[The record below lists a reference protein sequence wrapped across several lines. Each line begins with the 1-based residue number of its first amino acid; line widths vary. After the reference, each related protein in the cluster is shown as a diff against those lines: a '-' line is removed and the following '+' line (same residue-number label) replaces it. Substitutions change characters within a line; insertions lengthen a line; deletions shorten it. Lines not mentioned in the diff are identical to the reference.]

1 VYDARRAAQD
11 DGEAIY
17 GDALMAIDYSL
28 LPFSKSRPKALDKQ
42 DKAAALATLDKAE
55 SAKAKARAK
64 GRCEVVE
71 DMGPYLVPDGPRV
84 YTQCPRKDTHTHHL
98 LAGIGRKNIGRS
110 ILASA
115 KIRVCQQCHADIHAK
130 VLQPTT
136 DTTEAANIRFRRAR

>member
-71 DMGPYLVPDGPRV
+71 ATPNAWNPSRSFSLSR
-84 YTQCPRKDTHTHHL
+84 CPRKDSHTHHL
-98 LAGIGRKNIGRS
+98 LSGIGRKNIGRS

-136 DTTEAANIRFRRAR
+136 DTTEAAKVRYRRSR